1 MFYSS
6 LIKFYQVTY
15 ILYELI
21 NCECDIGFNSSH
33 SVNNIFNELLIDF

>member
-6 LIKFYQVTY
+6 LIKLYRITY

-21 NCECDIGFNSSH
+21 NYKCDIGFNSNH
-33 SVNNIFNELLIDF
+33 NVNNIFNELLIDL